1 MDISNLDNKLLK
13 IGVFYDGGYFAKVS
27 QYYRYYDERKARISF
42 KGLHDFIR
50 EKVKDFEKAP
60 DKNFVQIVDA
70 HYFRGRFSAYDAAA
84 KGKEQ
89 LFNDRLFDDALMY
102 ANVVT
107 HYLPM
112 FKNKQTVSV
121 TEKGVDVWFALEA
134 FELAVLKRFS
144 VVVLITGDGDHL
156 PLIRKLNTIGARVL
170 LLWWDI
176 DFPTSSKEI
185 SIRTNPSII
194 NEATYDLNMFD
205 VFKSTTKKQSPL
217 IDNIFI
223 ETTEDDKFI
232 KQTTSS
238 KETITVPTISP
249 KAEENTKAI
258 VTPKIETQAPSKTET
273 KTSQTAELT
282 GKVMSID
289 KERGIGNII
298 GIDNPD
304 HKMIVFF
311 RDFNTPGDFDEIEKY
326 DVVEYELGQNA
337 KGDFAKK
344 VKCVE

>member
-1 MDISNLDNKLLK
+1 MEISNLDNKLLK

-27 QYYRYYDERKARISF
+27 QYYRYYDERRARISF

-84 KGKEQ
+84 RGKEQ

-112 FKNKQTVSV
+112 FKNRHTTSV

-176 DFPTSSKEI
+176 DFPATSNESA
-185 SIRTNPSII
+185 IRTNPSII

-205 VFKSTTKKQSPL
+205 VFKSTSKKQSPL

-232 KQTTSS
+232 KQTTSF
-238 KETITVPTISP
+238 KETITVSEIPKTEITP
-249 KAEENTKAI
+249 KAETH
-258 VTPKIETQAPSKTET
+258 TPPKVET
-273 KTSQTAELT
+273 KTIQPTATGKLK
-282 GKVMSID
+282 GKVMFID
-289 KERGIGNII
+289 KERGIGNIV
-298 GIDNPD
+298 GIDKPE
-304 HKMIVFF
+304 HQMLVFF

-326 DVVEYELGQNA
+326 DTVEYEIGHNA
-337 KGDFAKK
+337 KGELARK
-344 VKCVE
+344 VKCVD